1 MALTVSPQKVF
12 IVGDRKEAHVDV
24 TFDSSYPT
32 GGESLTAADLGFD
45 GELNYVS
52 GGVAVK
58 ADGTLA
64 VLVAYDVTNSKL
76 QAFKSNTAANM
87 QEVANTADLSTY
99 KVRLRCVGKGL
110 VSA

>member
-1 MALTVSPQKVF
+1 MALTISNQKVF
-12 IVGDRKEAHVDV
+12 VVGDRKESHADV

-58 ADGTLA
+58 SDGTLA
-64 VLVAYDVTNSKL
+64 VLVAYDYANSKL
-76 QAFKSNTAANM
+76 QAFKSNTAANP
-87 QEVANTADLSTY
+87 QEVADTASLATY